1 MIKFKKL
8 NKEAIYPSLTP
19 SGFDLHAPER
29 VDIIPSQ
36 TYKVGSGLS
45 ISIPKG
51 YVGILYPRSK
61 MALDKNAKVGAQIL
75 HYDYDKEITIHLHNA
90 GKDPLEIKQG
100 DKVAQLI
107 VVPCLTE
114 YVFE

>member
-1 MIKFKKL
+1 MTRIKKI

-19 SGFDLHAPER
+19 SGFDIHAPER
-29 VDIIPSQ
+29 VDMEPGQ
-36 TYKVGSGLS
+36 TYAVGSGLS

-61 MALDKNAKVGAQIL
+61 MALKKNVKVGAQIL
-75 HYDYDKEITIHLHNA
+75 HHDYNEEITIHLHNA
-90 GKDPLEIKQG
+90 GKDLLEISKN

-114 YVFE
+114 HSFE

>member
-8 NKEAIYPSLTP
+8 KEEAVYPELTP
-19 SGFDLHAPER
+19 SGFDLIAPER
-29 VDIIPSQ
+29 VNIQSTQ

-45 ISIPKG
+45 ISIPEG

-61 MALDKNAKVGAQIL
+61 MALDKNTKVGAQIL
-75 HYDYDKEITIHLHNA
+75 HHDYDKEVHIHLHNA
-90 GKDPLEIKQG
+90 GKDLVEIKKG

-107 VVPCLTE
+107 VVPCLLE
-114 YVFE
+114 YLFE